1 METKEY
7 PNEDL
12 IFIQGET
19 DSRLY
24 KLQKGKV
31 AIYLA
36 FQNILL
42 LDVIT
47 QPMFF
52 GIAPLTGG
60 VHKYTAE
67 CIDEATID
75 ILDYEKDEIGEQ
87 QTLLMNQL
95 AGKIRSRLEQED
107 IQGIS
112 NLLNQMDKF
121 DTISE
126 RFFSRFFPYK
136 LVRDTIREL
145 RETGQIART
154 EKGIY
159 QKSVDKLTIEEGW

>member
-1 METKEY
+1 MEAKEFTD
-7 PNEDL
+7 EDL

-36 FQNILL
+36 FQNMLL

-60 VHKYTAE
+60 VHKFTAE
-67 CIDEATID
+67 CIDEATVEL
-75 ILDYEKDEIGEQ
+75 LDYEKDPIADQ

-95 AGKIRSRLEQED
+95 AGNIQSRLEQED
-107 IQGIS
+107 IQGTS
-112 NLLNQMDKF
+112 NLLNQLEKF

-126 RFFSRFFPYK
+126 RFFSRFFPYR

-145 RETGQIART
+145 RETGQITRT

-159 QKSVDKLTIEEGW
+159 QKKADHLKLEEGW